1 MFFETSAKNGENIDK
16 LFEIIAISIFEK
28 NENDEKNLE
37 NAMNNDNRSLKL
49 TKKNHKRKMKKNGF
63 VKGKILIDYFCHYS
77 LIICL
82 II

>member
-1 MFFETSAKNGENIDK
+1 MILKCFLKHQLK
-16 LFEIIAISIFEK
+16 IIAISIFEK